1 MRLTLRNAVTAIGA
15 AALLAVT
22 TACSTGSQTTDSAAA
37 GPTAAASP
45 SAMASKAAKS
55 AAPSRSVPGSIV
67 SYADYQ
73 ADPKKYADSDVVL
86 FFNASWCPTCQEAS
100 ENLTSESLPDGL
112 TIVDVDYDDNT
123 DLRQQYGVTTQHTF
137 VHVDASGKELVTFT
151 GSTTA
156 DQIMGQL
163 A

>member
-1 MRLTLRNAVTAIGA
+1 MRLTLRNAATTIGA
-15 AALLAVT
+15 ASLLAVT
-22 TACSTGSQTTDSAAA
+22 AACSTGSQTADGAASQTA
-37 GPTAAASP
+37 AAASP
-45 SAMASKAAKS
+45 SAMATKEPKS
-55 AAPSRSVPGSIV
+55 AAPNRAVPGSIV

-73 ADPKKYADSDVVL
+73 SDPKKYADSDVVL
-86 FFNASWCPTCQEAS
+86 FFNASWCPTCQEAT
-100 ENLTSESLPDGL
+100 ENLTSETLPDGL

-156 DQIMGQL
+156 GQIMGQL

>member
-1 MRLTLRNAVTAIGA
+1 VRIALRTVVTAVGA
-15 AALLAVT
+15 AGLLAVT
-22 TACSTGSQTTDSAAA
+22 AACSTGAQTADSSA
-37 GPTAAASP
+37 GPVTSASP
-45 SAMASKAAKS
+45 SAMATKAARS
-55 AAPSRSVPGSIV
+55 STPSRSVPGSIV
-67 SYADYQ
+67 SLGDYQ

-86 FFNASWCPTCQEAS
+86 FFNASWCPTCRDAT

-112 TIVDVDYDDNT
+112 TIVDVDYDSNT

-137 VHVDASGKELVTFT
+137 VHVDASGQELVTFT

-156 DQIMGQL
+156 DQILGQL